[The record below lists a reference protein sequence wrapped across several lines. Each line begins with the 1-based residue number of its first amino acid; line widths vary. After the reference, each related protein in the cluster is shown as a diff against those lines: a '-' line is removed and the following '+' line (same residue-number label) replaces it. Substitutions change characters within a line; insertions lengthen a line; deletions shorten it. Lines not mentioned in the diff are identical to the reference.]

1 MDSKRIIES
10 SSSSSSSPLLFRGN
24 AESQSQQYDS
34 SDDVA
39 SNDEQHKQKITSS
52 SSSSIPPPTLTFT
65 TLVAVFGS
73 YVFGTAIGYSS
84 PTQARIMIDLNLT
97 VAQFSIFGS
106 ILTIG
111 AMIGAIVSGTIADY
125 AGRRLAMGFSQLFCI
140 SGWLAITIA
149 KDAWWLYIGRLLV
162 GCGIGLLSYVVPVYI
177 AEITPKNL
185 RGGFTAVHQVKQS
198 CLMI

>member
-10 SSSSSSSPLLFRGN
+10 SSSSSSSSSSPLLFRGN
-24 AESQSQQYDS
+24 VESQSQRYDS

-39 SNDEQHKQKITSS
+39 SNHEQHKQKITPPP

-149 KDAWWLYIGRLLV
+149 KVCHSFLPFYSQIPVVL
-162 GCGIGLLSYVVPVYI
+162 CYV
-177 AEITPKNL
+177 
-185 RGGFTAVHQVKQS
+185 
-198 CLMI
+198 